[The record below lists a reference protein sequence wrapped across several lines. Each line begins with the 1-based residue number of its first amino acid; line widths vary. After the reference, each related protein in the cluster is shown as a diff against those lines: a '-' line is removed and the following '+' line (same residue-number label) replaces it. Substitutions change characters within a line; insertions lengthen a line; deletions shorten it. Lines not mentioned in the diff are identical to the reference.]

1 MSNPESFNP
10 DDMAQRGL
18 FVSVHISKPTLR
30 TKLRWKDLGL
40 PELEGVV
47 SPPSTRPPSKEFAV
61 FERLESRM
69 RTLLRK
75 YSAGSEH
82 GFRYM
87 KFDSYADFIKDV
99 EPLREAFREQVPVFL
114 AAWED
119 NVAAAVEEWRGKA
132 KSIYAK
138 LDTNTVTEK
147 EFVRNLLSR
156 LRSSWPDA
164 ERLAYKFDT
173 SISVLQF
180 AIPDASQ
187 GLAAD
192 SALFDDSV
200 IADARERARE
210 TMNSFFAEAQD
221 NLRLQAV
228 EIVRRIHGVL
238 TRGDTI
244 TDRSINP
251 LRDFVDQFR
260 QLSVVPDSEF
270 QSRLDGVMNLIDNHG
285 GAEGLRNSTDAWVE
299 VRDMMDEVAQ
309 AGEQLAAEAISKKMD
324 LSDRKIQL

>member
-1 MSNPESFNP
+1 MSNPETFNP

-40 PELEGVV
+40 PELDGVV

-69 RTLLRK
+69 RTMLRK

-87 KFDSYADFIKDV
+87 KFESYADFIKDV
-99 EPLREAFREQVPVFL
+99 EPLRREFAAHVPVFL
-114 AAWED
+114 EAWED
-119 NVAAAVEEWRGKA
+119 NVAAAVEEWREKA
-132 KSIYAK
+132 RKIHAK
-138 LDTNTVTEK
+138 LDTEMDEET
-147 EFVRNLLSR
+147 FVRNLISR
-156 LRSSWPDA
+156 LRSTWPGA
-164 ERLAYKFDT
+164 EALAFRFDT

-187 GLAAD
+187 GIAGD

-210 TMNSFFAEAQD
+210 TMNSFFEEAQA
-221 NLRLQAV
+221 NLRMQAV

-238 TRGDTI
+238 MRGDTI

-251 LRDFVDQFR
+251 LREFVDQFR
-260 QLSVVPDSEF
+260 QLSVVPDTEF
-270 QSRLDGVMNLIDNHG
+270 QTRLDGVMNLIDNHG
-285 GAEGLRNSTDAWVE
+285 GAEGLRNSTDAWSE
-299 VRDMMDEVAQ
+299 VQDMMAEVATV
-309 AGEQLAAEAISKKMD
+309 GENLANEAISKRMD